1 MKATGLHLS
10 DLIAATQVI
19 VVVVHTLDEV
29 TQGVAILKVI
39 KLTQKADIPIL
50 IHLDTR
56 TMTHTRMKKYSLIS

>member
-1 MKATGLHLS
+1 MKVTGLHPS

-29 TQGVAILKVI
+29 IQGVAILKVI
-39 KLTQKADIPIL
+39 KVTQKVDTPIL
-50 IHLDTR
+50 IHLDTQ